1 MPSTVAEFQ
10 RKFITARGIDRV
22 QLVTQT
28 ALLNTNYQIKNL
40 LQNID
45 MNDTSEKNKTKA
57 SNIYWICGQ
66 LMAFSDFVV
75 A

>member
-1 MPSTVAEFQ
+1 MPASVSEFQ
-10 RKFITARGIDRV
+10 KKFLAARGMDRV

-28 ALLNTNYQIKNL
+28 ANLNSNDQIKNL

-45 MNDTSEKNKTKA
+45 MNDTSQNNKVKA
-57 SNIYWICGQ
+57 SNIYWVCGQ
-66 LMAFSDFVV
+66 LMAFSNFVS